1 MDMSK
6 NTILITGGTSGIGFE
21 LASALLNLGNT
32 VIITGRD
39 PAKLDEARAKLPGL
53 HCVVSDV
60 SDPTAITSLRE
71 RLTAEFPDLNVV
83 VNNAGIMRKIN
94 LNGPETDLVDLTREI
109 EINLMG
115 PVRMVKEFLP
125 HLRSKPVAAV
135 VNVSS
140 GLAFVPF
147 PISPIYSATKAGIH
161 AFTEC
166 LRVQLK
172 GSSIKVFELAPP
184 GTETKLFRGDFTA
197 EDLGAAKAM
206 DVKVLANHAIVGL
219 KKDTLEIRPGVSNTL
234 KLMSRIAPQF
244 MLKQLAKPA
253 DAMLAQNKSQPAS
266 S

>member
-1 MDMSK
+1 MEMTK

-21 LASALLNLGNT
+21 LARALLELGNT
-32 VIITGRD
+32 VIITGREH
-39 PAKLDEARAKLPGL
+39 AKLDEARAQLPAL
-53 HCVVSDV
+53 HCVVSDA
-60 SDPTAITSLRE
+60 SDPTAITALRE
-71 RLTAEFPDLNVV
+71 KLTAEFPDLNVI

-115 PVRMVKEFLP
+115 PLRMVKEFLP
-125 HLRSKPVAAV
+125 HLRSKPAAAV

-147 PISPIYSATKAGIH
+147 PISPIYSAAKAGVH

-172 GSSIKVFELAPP
+172 GSTVKVFELAPP
-184 GTETKLFRGDFTA
+184 GTETKLFRGDFTK
-197 EDLGAAKAM
+197 EDLGGAKAM
-206 DVKVLANHAIVGL
+206 DVKVLAKHAVDGL
-219 KKDTLEIRPGVSNTL
+219 KKDTLEIRPGLANTL

-244 MLKQLAKPA
+244 ILKQLAKPA
-253 DAMLAQNKSQPAS
+253 EAMLVKNKAEAPRT
-266 S
+266 